1 MISGTFL
8 LLSVLAVLFPSVFY
22 HAHATT
28 NYSDGDC
35 TFTNL
40 GNLTGKIDIASMNC
54 SQCNMTD
61 YKDMSD
67 DEVDMKYGSP
77 LMAIMTSFLLSK
89 CMNPHTS
96 RMQITRM
103 STDRRD
109 KSARRLPA
117 SIVRL
122 V

>member
-22 HAHATT
+22 HAHATI
-28 NYSDGDC
+28 NYFYGDC

-54 SQCNMTD
+54 SHCNMTD
-61 YKDMSD
+61 YKDMRD

-77 LMAIMTSFLLSK
+77 PMAIMASFLLSK
-89 CMNPHTS
+89 RMNPQTN

-103 STDRRD
+103 STDRLTNEQHLCPG
-109 KSARRLPA
+109 RL
-117 SIVRL
+117 
-122 V
+122 